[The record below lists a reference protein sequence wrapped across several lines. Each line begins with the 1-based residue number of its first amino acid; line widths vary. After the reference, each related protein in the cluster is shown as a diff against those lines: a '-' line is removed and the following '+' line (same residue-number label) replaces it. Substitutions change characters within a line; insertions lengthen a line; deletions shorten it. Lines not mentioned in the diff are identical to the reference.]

1 MLSVTNEKIIQFYK
15 QHMTHTAKRLLM
27 VSPMVMA
34 FALGLFL
41 YQGIGQDPN
50 NTESSLIGQT
60 LPEFSG
66 QTLDSPSRNVSQAD
80 MLGQPALV
88 NVWATWCP
96 TCRAEHEFL
105 NTIAQQDN
113 VRIFGVNYHDQKDA
127 AQQWLQDL
135 GNPYVFSVFD
145 PNGALGIELGVVGA
159 PETYLIDAQG
169 VVLDKLTGELNE
181 RTWPQLRSQYLSLLE
196 AKN

>member
-1 MLSVTNEKIIQFYK
+1 
-15 QHMTHTAKRLLM
+15 MTHTAKRLLM

-66 QTLDSPSRNVSQAD
+66 QTLDSPGRTVSQAD

-88 NVWATWCP
+88 NFWATWCP

>member
-1 MLSVTNEKIIQFYK
+1 MNL
-15 QHMTHTAKRLLM
+15 TAKRLLM

-50 NTESSLIGQT
+50 NIESSLIGQP
-60 LPEFSG
+60 LPQFNG
-66 QTLDSPSRNVSQAD
+66 QTLDSPSRAVTQAD
-80 MLGQPALV
+80 MLGAPALI

-113 VRIFGVNYHDQKDA
+113 VRIFGVNYHDQKEA

-145 PNGALGIELGVVGA
+145 PKGVLGIELGVVGA

-169 VVLDKLTGELNE
+169 VVLDKLI
-181 RTWPQLRSQYLSLLE
+181 
-196 AKN
+196 

>member
-1 MLSVTNEKIIQFYK
+1 
-15 QHMTHTAKRLLM
+15 MTHTAKRLLM

-127 AQQWLQDL
+127 AQ
-135 GNPYVFSVFD
+135 
-145 PNGALGIELGVVGA
+145 
-159 PETYLIDAQG
+159 
-169 VVLDKLTGELNE
+169 
-181 RTWPQLRSQYLSLLE
+181 
-196 AKN
+196 